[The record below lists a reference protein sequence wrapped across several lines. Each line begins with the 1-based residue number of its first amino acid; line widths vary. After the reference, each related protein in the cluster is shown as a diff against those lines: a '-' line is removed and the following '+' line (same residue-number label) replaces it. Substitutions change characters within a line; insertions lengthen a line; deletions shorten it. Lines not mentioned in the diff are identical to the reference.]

1 MPVNTLA
8 SMEGNNISK
17 EGGNSGV
24 YMTLLISKTAISSVK
39 KNLHIKY
46 KDI

>member
-1 MPVNTLA
+1 
-8 SMEGNNISK
+8 MEGNNISK

-24 YMTLLISKTAISSVK
+24 YMTLLISKTAISRVK

>member
-1 MPVNTLA
+1 
-8 SMEGNNISK
+8 MEGNNISK

-39 KNLHIKY
+39 KKNLHIKY